1 MKKLLFF
8 FILICSVHSWAQS
21 PTPPPLGCRVFTV
34 PDSDNDG
41 FATFDINQYFTQFRA
56 EALTINYDLS
66 GYTFELYPS
75 EADYTAGTNVIVS
88 PYNNIVAFEQTC
100 YMKFIYSGAGPFY
113 DAAELT
119 MVFACHKLET
129 SANLSLDMAIK
140 KPLKFYP
147 NPTNGWLNF
156 DEPIKNVAL
165 FTIDGRQ
172 IQMKIQNQSID
183 FSNLSNGVYLMQ
195 AQDSSGEV
203 FTQKIIKQ

>member
-8 FILICSVHSWAQS
+8 FILTSFVNSWAQS
-21 PTPPPLGCRVFTV
+21 PTPPPLGCRVFTTL
-34 PDSDNDG
+34 DTDNDG
-41 FATFDINQYFTQFRA
+41 FATFDINQYLTQFRA
-56 EALTINYDLS
+56 EALTLNYDLS
-66 GYTFELYPS
+66 GYSFELYPS

-88 PYNNIVAFEQTC
+88 PYNNIMAFEQTC

-113 DAAELT
+113 DSAELT
-119 MVFACHKLET
+119 LVFACHKLET

-140 KPLKFYP
+140 KTLRFYP
-147 NPTNGWLNF
+147 NPTVGSLNF

-165 FTIDGRQ
+165 FTTDGRQ

-183 FSNLSNGVYLMQ
+183 FSNLSNGVYLIQ
-195 AQDSSGEV
+195 GQDSSGVV